1 MQKNTKKPNPYN
13 SDCIQALL
21 DIQKALFMCDCRLTD
36 SEDILAELQQ
46 NEELRETADT
56 IMHSHKYPD
65 NRIRLVQ
72 SAIYDECPERFEL
85 NETETKVFD
94 LMERLQD
101 QTTGYVSVIKAVF
114 VDVLHLT
121 QSERKGLQKTLN
133 SLEKKNFI
141 FCIRPYKAGSTKPPV
156 YKINRNVTWI
166 GKQDKT
172 IDKKIDIPGFR
183 QKYKRIVQPTVL
195 PDGKTILTGSLEL
208 IDEEVSADQDTDP
221 INNTTAEPLQ
231 GSASQNDSNRDK
243 RKNQESII
251 INMQKT
257 ESLLSPAEEEFFSG
271 TLKEREA
278 AYETNTDF

>member
-1 MQKNTKKPNPYN
+1 MN
-13 SDCIQALL
+13 A
-21 DIQKALFMCDCRLTD
+21 
-36 SEDILAELQQ
+36 
-46 NEELRETADT
+46 
-56 IMHSHKYPD
+56 HKYPD

-101 QTTGYVSVIKAVF
+101 QTTGYVSVVKAIF

-121 QSERKGLQKTLN
+121 QSERKGLQKTLD

-156 YKINRNVTWI
+156 YKVNRSITWI

-172 IDKKIDIPGFR
+172 DKKIDMPGFK

-208 IDEEVSADQDTDP
+208 INEEVSAGNTDP
-221 INNTTAEPLQ
+221 
-231 GSASQNDSNRDK
+231 
-243 RKNQESII
+243 
-251 INMQKT
+251 KT
-257 ESLLSPAEEEFFSG
+257 ESRLDSEPHSHSTESPAENQGKNTISDNTNMPKISSEE
-271 TLKEREA
+271 LLQL
-278 AYETNTDF
+278 

>member
-21 DIQKALFMCDCRLTD
+21 DIQKALFMYDCRLTD

-271 TLKEREA
+271 TLKERES
-278 AYETNTDF
+278 YEKTNTNL

>member
-172 IDKKIDIPGFR
+172 IDKKIDIPGFK

-271 TLKEREA
+271 TLKERES
-278 AYETNTDF
+278 YEKTNTNL

>member
-1 MQKNTKKPNPYN
+1 MDTQKQKPNPFN
-13 SDCIQALL
+13 SNSVQGML
-21 DIQKALFMCDCRLTD
+21 DIQKAMFICEIYLTD
-36 SEDILAELQQ
+36 WQDILAELDK
-46 NEELRETADT
+46 NANFRETADK
-56 IMHSHKYPD
+56 IMNAHKYPD
-65 NRIRLVQ
+65 NRIKLVQ

-101 QTTGYVSVIKAVF
+101 QTTGYVSVVKAVF

-121 QSERKGLQKTLN
+121 QSERKGLQKTLD

-156 YKINRNVTWI
+156 YKINRSITWI

-172 IDKKIDIPGFR
+172 DKKIDMPGFK
-183 QKYKRIVQPTVL
+183 QKYKRIIQPTVL

-243 RKNQESII
+243 QKNQESII

-271 TLKEREA
+271 TLKERES
-278 AYETNTDF
+278 YEKTNTNL

>member
-85 NETETKVFD
+85 NETETKIFD

-121 QSERKGLQKTLN
+121 QSERKGLQKTLD

-156 YKINRNVTWI
+156 YKINRSITWI

-172 IDKKIDIPGFR
+172 DKKIDMPGFK
-183 QKYKRIVQPTVL
+183 QKYKRIIQPTVL

-271 TLKEREA
+271 TLKERES
-278 AYETNTDF
+278 YEKTNTNL